1 MEQFEHVNNLPGKF
15 TPKRTPE
22 SKVFSFNDPGFK
34 FDEIQRLQQDKRGG
48 PGAGGFT

>member
-1 MEQFEHVNNLPGKF
+1 MEEFEHVNNLLGKF

-22 SKVFSFNDPGFK
+22 SKVFSFNDPGFN
-34 FDEIQRLQQDKRGG
+34 FDDIQRLQQEKRGG